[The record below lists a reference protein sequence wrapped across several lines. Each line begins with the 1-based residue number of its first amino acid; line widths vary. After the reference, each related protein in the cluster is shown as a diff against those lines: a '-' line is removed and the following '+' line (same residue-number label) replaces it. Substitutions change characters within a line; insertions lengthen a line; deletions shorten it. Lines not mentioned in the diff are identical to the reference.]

1 MSDTAS
7 DTVKEAVE
15 ALNARMS
22 GDPMEGSAKFVIAN
36 EGAVFI
42 DATGARACDDAAD
55 VTLSADADTFRA
67 IVEGD
72 LDPAAAFMTGKLEVE
87 GDMGVAMQL
96 GRVLS

>member
-7 DTVKEAVE
+7 DVVNEAVE
-15 ALNARMS
+15 ALNARMN
-22 GDPMEGSAKFVIAN
+22 GDAMEGSAKFVIAN

-42 DATGARACDDAAD
+42 DAKGARACDDPAD

-72 LDPAAAFMTGKLEVE
+72 LDPAAAFMTGKLDVE